1 MTGTGDGPL
10 LRREGLGGRGL
21 GIALGILAAVGAAA
35 ALLVAA
41 GNPGNMGIC
50 GACFL
55 RDLSGALGLFGK
67 GPQIFRPEA
76 AGLVLGA
83 FAWMALRG
91 RFAARSGSHAAAR
104 FLLGMAMGL
113 GALVFL
119 GCPFRMLQRLG
130 GGDLNAAVAAAG
142 MIAGVG
148 AALLLEGRGYSVGRT
163 SPAPAAVGLLAPF
176 AALLLL
182 ALFLGGGVLLGPGP
196 GEGTG
201 PPHAAYG
208 LALAVGLGAGAALSA
223 TGFCAVSAARQV
235 SRGPR
240 PSGRAAGPV
249 ALASGA
255 GAAATGRWK
264 GGFEGQPVAHAD
276 HLWNFLSLFLVGS
289 AGALAGGCP
298 VRMMVMAGEGNGDAL
313 VGTAGIAA
321 GGALA
326 HTLGVV
332 STADGATP
340 AGRWLVAA
348 GIPLVL
354 LYGWLVARAPRTGG
368 TA

>member
-235 SRGPR
+235 YRGPR
-240 PSGRAAGPV
+240 PMLLAAG
-249 ALASGA
+249 ALVLAYGA
-255 GAAATGRWK
+255 GAAAPGRGK
-264 GGFEGQPVAHAD
+264 GGGEGGPLGGLRRGGGA
-276 HLWNFLSLFLVGS
+276 
-289 AGALAGGCP
+289 AGAPPPPTPLVPGP
-298 VRMMVMAGEGNGDAL
+298 VVPDVSPSPPAAQETAAARPRPRPTTKSGEAMERALRGMSPRYPESIARRAPGAL
-313 VGTAGIAA
+313 VRAA
-321 GGALA
+321 
-326 HTLGVV
+326 
-332 STADGATP
+332 
-340 AGRWLVAA
+340 R
-348 GIPLVL
+348 
-354 LYGWLVARAPRTGG
+354 R
-368 TA
+368 

>member
-235 SRGPR
+235 YRGPR
-240 PSGRAAGPV
+240 PML
-249 ALASGA
+249 LA
-255 GAAATGRWK
+255 
-264 GGFEGQPVAHAD
+264 
-276 HLWNFLSLFLVGS
+276 
-289 AGALAGGCP
+289 AGALVLAYG
-298 VRMMVMAGEGNGDAL
+298 
-313 VGTAGIAA
+313 A
-321 GGALA
+321 GGAGPRRGQA
-326 HTLGVV
+326 GVP
-332 STADGATP
+332 GP
-340 AGRWLVAA
+340 
-348 GIPLVL
+348 PLPPRHPHRHI
-354 LYGWLVARAPRTGG
+354 LYP
-368 TA
+368 